1 MNFTI
6 RKAEA
11 KDVPRLMDIYN
22 YEVLHGTATFD
33 IHPKDL
39 SERMVWFQEHQERN
53 HPLIVAE
60 MEDGRVAGYASLSS
74 YREKEA
80 YAATAELSLY
90 IAVECRGKGAAS
102 ALIQE
107 ILRLAKE
114 ETELYTVI
122 SVITAGNDASVH
134 LHEKFGFAC
143 CGTMKDVGKKFGQR
157 LSIVNYQLILNS

>member
-39 SERMVWFQEHQERN
+39 SERMAWFQEHQEKN

-60 MEDGRVAGYASLSS
+60 MEDGRLAGYASLSS

-80 YAATAELSLY
+80 YAATAELSVY
-90 IAVECRGKGAAS
+90 IAVECRGKGGAS

-114 ETELYTVI
+114 ETDLYTVI
-122 SVITAGNDASVH
+122 SVITAGNEASLH
-134 LHEKFGFAC
+134 LHEKFGFTC

>member
-80 YAATAELSLY
+80 YAATAELSVY

-102 ALIQE
+102 GADPGG
-107 ILRLAKE
+107 R
-114 ETELYTVI
+114 
-122 SVITAGNDASVH
+122 
-134 LHEKFGFAC
+134 
-143 CGTMKDVGKKFGQR
+143 
-157 LSIVNYQLILNS
+157 